1 VSDTCL
7 QPGPS
12 HHGLPQ
18 QSNQTRN
25 CLDLPLGLGGLILLA
40 TSILF
45 LFFIILS
52 GVTDSTP
59 LNKTYFL
66 RAHTEGITGA
76 LNYSQ
81 WTFFYICGDNNQDCS
96 SAKAGLPFGWAWD
109 SHARNVPPGLGGSYG
124 GGTTSYKFFY
134 MWRFG
139 WVFILITLFFEVMAF
154 LAGFLACFG
163 RLGAAISFFVTCI
176 ALFFHAIGTSLFTA
190 TFVEARDK
198 FHDAGRGADLGA
210 YGFGWIWGS
219 FTACLL
225 AAILFALGMRRDP
238 SSGSSGG
245 LFRRKQ
251 STRSYEGR
259 RVKDDYS

>member
-1 VSDTCL
+1 M
-7 QPGPS
+7 PK
-12 HHGLPQ
+12 
-18 QSNQTRN
+18 N
-25 CLDLPLGLGGLILLA
+25 LPLGLGGLLMLA

-76 LNYSQ
+76 LPYSQ
-81 WTFFYICGDNNQDCS
+81 WTYFYICGDNNQDCT
-96 SAKAGLPFGWAWD
+96 SAKAAMPFGWAWD
-109 SHARNVPPGLGGSYG
+109 TGARNVPPGLGGSYG
-124 GGTTSYKFFY
+124 SGTTSYKFFY

-139 WVFILITLFFEVMAF
+139 WVFILITLFFEVLAF
-154 LAGFLACFG
+154 FSGFLACCG
-163 RLGAAISFFVTCI
+163 RLGAAISFIITGV
-176 ALFFHAIGTSLFTA
+176 ALFFHCIASSLFTA
-190 TFVEARDK
+190 TFVEARDS
-198 FHDAGRGADLGA
+198 FHSAGRAADLGA

-225 AAILFALGMRRDP
+225 ATVLFALGMRGD
-238 SSGSSGG
+238 GSGG
-245 LFRRKQ
+245 TGGGMFRRKQ